1 MSPATVRAGRWIGLG
16 VLSTYPFVM
25 HTIFVLAGSSVAG
38 TVLILAE
45 LALVSAV
52 AILQFR
58 RRLALVLAALGG
70 GVMIVLFRDAASGVI
85 VAVSGIPHA
94 VTNAGLLTVF
104 ASSLLSGRK
113 PLITTLAERLNLAPL
128 TPELTLY
135 TRSVTLAWCCFFALE
150 LVASLFL
157 LLLAPL
163 ATWSFFVNVLTLPLV
178 VAMFLGEDSYR
189 RLRFRSYRH
198 RTILQVIEAFS
209 TGEALKATS
218 VSGPPRQ

>member
-1 MSPATVRAGRWIGLG
+1 MSPASVRAGRWIGLG
-16 VLSTYPFVM
+16 VLGTYPFVIHM
-25 HTIFVLAGSSVAG
+25 IFVLAGSSVAG
-38 TVLILAE
+38 TVLVLAE

-58 RRLALVLAALGG
+58 RGLVLAALGG
-70 GVMIVLFRDAASGVI
+70 GVMIVLFGDAASGVI

-104 ASSLLSGRK
+104 GSSLLPGRK

-128 TPELTLY
+128 APELTLY
-135 TRSVTLAWCCFFALE
+135 TRTVTLAWCCFFALE

-178 VAMFLGEDSYR
+178 VAMFLGEYTYR

-198 RTILQVIEAFS
+198 RTILQVVEAFS
-209 TGEALKATS
+209 TGEAFKASS